1 MKRVKLLEAGSIPI
15 LKQEMNFRKT
25 VNECA
30 FDHATNGK

>member
-25 VNECA
+25 VNA
-30 FDHATNGK
+30 GAIDHPTNGK